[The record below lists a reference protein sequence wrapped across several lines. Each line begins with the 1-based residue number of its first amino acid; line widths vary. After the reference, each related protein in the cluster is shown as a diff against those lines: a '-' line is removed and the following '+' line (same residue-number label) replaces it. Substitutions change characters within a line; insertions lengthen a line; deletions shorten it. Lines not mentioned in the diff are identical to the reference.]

1 MMAISM
7 PLSFRSL
14 YMSTG
19 VPSAAFPKGWGFNSG
34 VLDSL
39 FGREHDATAPAIVI
53 PKVRLSIFTLK
64 FNLLQM
70 ASVVIIQEPPDRT
83 FQTLSWMLEVRQC
96 RSF

>member
-14 YMSTG
+14 YISTG

-39 FGREHDATAPAIVI
+39 VRREHDATAPAIVI
-53 PKVRLSIFTLK
+53 PKVRLSIFTFT

-70 ASVVIIQEPPDRT
+70 ASVVIIQEPRRIERFERYPGCLKSGSVD
-83 FQTLSWMLEVRQC
+83 L
-96 RSF
+96 